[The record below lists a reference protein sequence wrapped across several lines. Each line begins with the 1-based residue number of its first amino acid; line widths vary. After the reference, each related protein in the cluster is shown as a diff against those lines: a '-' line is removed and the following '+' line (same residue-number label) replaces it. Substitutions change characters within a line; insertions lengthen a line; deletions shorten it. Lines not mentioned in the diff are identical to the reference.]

1 MSLSD
6 KIING
11 IMGTN
16 IRTIKVSVEQLAQI
30 VNETI
35 IAATRNEEELRAI
48 EKAIKGSHFFVS
60 GDWESSDGK
69 FIFHISLYQRSLKHR
84 TVWVKN
90 LQTEEIFEWSGFSLG
105 TFKRAMQPY
114 LVNARMHPPISWYRD
129 QIIQDAVNAMDGD
142 PEEAQ
147 DPEEVQDPE
156 EAYDSEEMSEPIPNE
171 TAFYEPFNTPMP
183 MPRRQNPAVIGVITV
198 AVLIVIGVAASM
210 FEENMQEKQAAR
222 QKELEQEYQQA
233 LQQVYQ
239 QQDSS
244 QNTQQQAG
252 SDNLQGSGSSA
263 NSASSGYGSSYNSAA
278 NQAGDSYGYSN
289 SGNNAAYNS
298 GYSTYGST
306 YDYNSTTNDYDTSGY
321 ETSDYDDEESGDEDE
336 YIFPDSD
343 TTYLTKSDLKGM
355 SADELNYAKNELYAR
370 HGRIFNR
377 EDLQEYFEDCSW
389 YEGVYTA
396 DEWDSYGDSYFFN
409 DVEMANRN
417 LLVKTEKKRR

>member
-48 EKAIKGSHFFVS
+48 EKAIKGSHFFIS

-69 FIFHISLYQRSLKHR
+69 FLFHISLYQRSLKHR

-105 TFKRAMQPY
+105 PFKRAMQPY

-142 PEEAQ
+142 PAEAQ
-147 DPEEVQDPE
+147 DPEEAQ
-156 EAYDSEEMSEPIPNE
+156 DSEEMSEPIPNE
-171 TAFYEPFNTPMP
+171 TAFYESFNKPMP
-183 MPRRQNPAVIGVITV
+183 MQRRQNPAVIGVITV
-198 AVLIVIGVAASM
+198 VVLIIIGVAASM
-210 FEENMQEKQAAR
+210 YEENMKEKQAAR

-244 QNTQQQAG
+244 QNSQQQAG
-252 SDNLQGSGSSA
+252 TDNLQGSGSSA

-278 NQAGDSYGYSN
+278 NQVGDSYGYSN
-289 SGNNAAYNS
+289 SGNNAAYDC

-306 YDYNSTTNDYDTSGY
+306 YDDYNSTTNDYDTSGY
-321 ETSDYDDEESGDEDE
+321 DTSDYDDEESGDEDE

>member
-16 IRTIKVSVEQLAQI
+16 IQTIKVSVEQLAQI

-48 EKAIKGSHFFVS
+48 EKAIKGSHFFIS
-60 GDWESSDGK
+60 GDLESSDGK
-69 FIFHISLYQRSLKHR
+69 FLFHISLYQRSLKHR

-90 LQTEEIFEWSGFSLG
+90 LQTEEIFEWNGFSLG
-105 TFKRAMQPY
+105 PFKRAMQPY

-142 PEEAQ
+142 PAEAQ
-147 DPEEVQDPE
+147 DPA
-156 EAYDSEEMSEPIPNE
+156 EAYDSEEMSESIPNE
-171 TAFYEPFNTPMP
+171 TAFYEPFNKP

-198 AVLIVIGVAASM
+198 VVLIVIGVAVSM
-210 FEENMQEKQAAR
+210 YEENMKEKQAAR

-244 QNTQQQAG
+244 QNSQQQAG
-252 SDNLQGSGSSA
+252 SANLQGSGSSA
-263 NSASSGYGSSYNSAA
+263 NSASSG
-278 NQAGDSYGYSN
+278 
-289 SGNNAAYNS
+289 
-298 GYSTYGST
+298 YGST

-321 ETSDYDDEESGDEDE
+321 DTSGYDTSDYDDEESGDEDE

>member
-16 IRTIKVSVEQLAQI
+16 IQTIKVSVEQLAQI

-35 IAATRNEEELRAI
+35 VAATRNEEELRAI
-48 EKAIKGSHFFVS
+48 EKAIKGSHFFIS
-60 GDWESSDGK
+60 GDLESSDGK
-69 FIFHISLYQRSLKHR
+69 FLFHISLYQRSLKHR

-90 LQTEEIFEWSGFSLG
+90 LQTEEIFEWNGFSLG
-105 TFKRAMQPY
+105 PFKRAMQPY

-142 PEEAQ
+142 PAEAQ
-147 DPEEVQDPE
+147 DPA
-156 EAYDSEEMSEPIPNE
+156 EAYDSEEMSESIPNE
-171 TAFYEPFNTPMP
+171 TAFYEPFNKP

-198 AVLIVIGVAASM
+198 VVLIVIGVAVSM
-210 FEENMQEKQAAR
+210 YEENMKEKQAAR

-244 QNTQQQAG
+244 QNSQQQAG
-252 SDNLQGSGSSA
+252 SANLQGSGSSA
-263 NSASSGYGSSYNSAA
+263 NSASSG
-278 NQAGDSYGYSN
+278 
-289 SGNNAAYNS
+289 
-298 GYSTYGST
+298 YGST

-321 ETSDYDDEESGDEDE
+321 DTSGYDTSGYDTSDYDDEESGDEDE

>member
-210 FEENMQEKQAAR
+210 FEENMKEKQAAR

>member
-16 IRTIKVSVEQLAQI
+16 IQTIKVSVEQLAQI

-48 EKAIKGSHFFVS
+48 EKAIKGSHFFIS
-60 GDWESSDGK
+60 GDLESSDGK
-69 FIFHISLYQRSLKHR
+69 FLFHISLYQRSLKHR

-90 LQTEEIFEWSGFSLG
+90 LQTEEIFEWNGFSLG
-105 TFKRAMQPY
+105 PFKRAMQPY

-142 PEEAQ
+142 PA
-147 DPEEVQDPE
+147 
-156 EAYDSEEMSEPIPNE
+156 EAYDSEEMSESIPNE
-171 TAFYEPFNTPMP
+171 TAFYEPFNKP

-198 AVLIVIGVAASM
+198 VVLIVIGVAVSM
-210 FEENMQEKQAAR
+210 YEENMKEKQAAR

-244 QNTQQQAG
+244 QNSQQQAG
-252 SDNLQGSGSSA
+252 SANLQGSGSSA
-263 NSASSGYGSSYNSAA
+263 NSASSG
-278 NQAGDSYGYSN
+278 
-289 SGNNAAYNS
+289 
-298 GYSTYGST
+298 YGST

-321 ETSDYDDEESGDEDE
+321 DTSGYDTSDYDDEESGDEDE

>member
-16 IRTIKVSVEQLAQI
+16 IQTIKVSVEQLAQI

-48 EKAIKGSHFFVS
+48 EKAIKGSHFFIS
-60 GDWESSDGK
+60 GDLESSDGK
-69 FIFHISLYQRSLKHR
+69 FLFHISLYQRSLKHR

-90 LQTEEIFEWSGFSLG
+90 LQTEEIFEWNGFSLG
-105 TFKRAMQPY
+105 PFKRAMQPY

-142 PEEAQ
+142 PAEAQ
-147 DPEEVQDPE
+147 DPA
-156 EAYDSEEMSEPIPNE
+156 EAYDSEEMSESIPNE
-171 TAFYEPFNTPMP
+171 TAFYEPFNKP

-198 AVLIVIGVAASM
+198 VVLIVIGVAVSM
-210 FEENMQEKQAAR
+210 YEENMKEKQAAR

-244 QNTQQQAG
+244 QNSQQQAG
-252 SDNLQGSGSSA
+252 SANLQGSGSSA
-263 NSASSGYGSSYNSAA
+263 NSASSG
-278 NQAGDSYGYSN
+278 
-289 SGNNAAYNS
+289 
-298 GYSTYGST
+298 YGST

-321 ETSDYDDEESGDEDE
+321 DTSGYDTSGYDTSDYDDEESGDEDE

>member
-35 IAATRNEEELRAI
+35 IAATTNEEELRAI
-48 EKAIKGSHFFVS
+48 EKAIKGSHFFIS

-69 FIFHISLYQRSLKHR
+69 FLFHISLYKRSLKHR

-105 TFKRAMQPY
+105 PFKRAMQPY

-142 PEEAQ
+142 PAEA
-147 DPEEVQDPE
+147 QDPE

-171 TAFYEPFNTPMP
+171 TAFYEPFNKPMP

-198 AVLIVIGVAASM
+198 VVLIVIGVAASM
-210 FEENMQEKQAAR
+210 YEENMKEKQAAR

-244 QNTQQQAG
+244 QNSQQQAG
-252 SDNLQGSGSSA
+252 TDNLQGSGSSA
-263 NSASSGYGSSYNSAA
+263 NSASSGYGS
-278 NQAGDSYGYSN
+278 
-289 SGNNAAYNS
+289 
-298 GYSTYGST
+298 T

-321 ETSDYDDEESGDEDE
+321 DTSGYDTSGYDTSDYDDEESGDEDE

>member
-16 IRTIKVSVEQLAQI
+16 IQTIKVSVEQLAQI

-35 IAATRNEEELRAI
+35 IAATRNEEELRAN
-48 EKAIKGSHFFVS
+48 EKAIKGSHFFIS
-60 GDWESSDGK
+60 GDLESSDGK
-69 FIFHISLYQRSLKHR
+69 FLFHISLYQRSLKHR

-90 LQTEEIFEWSGFSLG
+90 LQTEEIFEWNGFSLG
-105 TFKRAMQPY
+105 PFKRAMQPY

-142 PEEAQ
+142 PAEAQ
-147 DPEEVQDPE
+147 DPA
-156 EAYDSEEMSEPIPNE
+156 EAYDSEEMSESIPNE
-171 TAFYEPFNTPMP
+171 TAFYEPFNKP

-198 AVLIVIGVAASM
+198 VVLIVIGVAVSM
-210 FEENMQEKQAAR
+210 YEENMKEKQAAR

-244 QNTQQQAG
+244 QNSQQQAG
-252 SDNLQGSGSSA
+252 SANLQGSGSSA
-263 NSASSGYGSSYNSAA
+263 NSASSG
-278 NQAGDSYGYSN
+278 
-289 SGNNAAYNS
+289 
-298 GYSTYGST
+298 YGST

-321 ETSDYDDEESGDEDE
+321 DTSGYDTSGYDTSDYDDEESGDEDE

>member
-35 IAATRNEEELRAI
+35 IAATTNEEELRAI
-48 EKAIKGSHFFVS
+48 EKAIKGSHFFIS

-69 FIFHISLYQRSLKHR
+69 FLFHISLYQRSLKHR

-90 LQTEEIFEWSGFSLG
+90 LQTEEIFEWNGFSLG
-105 TFKRAMQPY
+105 PFKRAMQPY

-142 PEEAQ
+142 PAEAQ
-147 DPEEVQDPE
+147 DPA
-156 EAYDSEEMSEPIPNE
+156 EAYDSEEMSESIPNE
-171 TAFYEPFNTPMP
+171 TAFYEPFNKP

-198 AVLIVIGVAASM
+198 VVLIVIGVAVSM
-210 FEENMQEKQAAR
+210 YEENMKEKQAAR

-244 QNTQQQAG
+244 QNSQQQAG
-252 SDNLQGSGSSA
+252 SANLQGSGSSA
-263 NSASSGYGSSYNSAA
+263 NSASSG
-278 NQAGDSYGYSN
+278 
-289 SGNNAAYNS
+289 
-298 GYSTYGST
+298 YGST

-321 ETSDYDDEESGDEDE
+321 DTSGYDTSGYDTSDYDDEESGDEDE

>member
-48 EKAIKGSHFFVS
+48 EKAIKGSHFFIS
-60 GDWESSDGK
+60 GDLESSDGK
-69 FIFHISLYQRSLKHR
+69 FLFHISLYQRSLKHR

-90 LQTEEIFEWSGFSLG
+90 LQTEEIFEWNGFSLG
-105 TFKRAMQPY
+105 PFKRAMQPY

-142 PEEAQ
+142 PAEAQ
-147 DPEEVQDPE
+147 DPA
-156 EAYDSEEMSEPIPNE
+156 EAYDSEEMSESIPNE
-171 TAFYEPFNTPMP
+171 TAFYEPFNKP

-198 AVLIVIGVAASM
+198 VVLIVIGVAASM
-210 FEENMQEKQAAR
+210 YEENMKEKQAAR

-244 QNTQQQAG
+244 QNSQQQAG
-252 SDNLQGSGSSA
+252 SANLQGSGSSA
-263 NSASSGYGSSYNSAA
+263 NSASSG
-278 NQAGDSYGYSN
+278 
-289 SGNNAAYNS
+289 
-298 GYSTYGST
+298 YGST

-321 ETSDYDDEESGDEDE
+321 DTSDYDDEESGDEDE

>member
-16 IRTIKVSVEQLAQI
+16 IQTIKVSVEQLAQI

-35 IAATRNEEELRAI
+35 VAATRNEEELRAI
-48 EKAIKGSHFFVS
+48 EKAIKGSHFFIS
-60 GDWESSDGK
+60 GDLESSDGK
-69 FIFHISLYQRSLKHR
+69 FLFHISLYQRSLKHR

-90 LQTEEIFEWSGFSLG
+90 LQTEEIFEWNGFSLG
-105 TFKRAMQPY
+105 PFKRAMQPY

-142 PEEAQ
+142 PAEAQ
-147 DPEEVQDPE
+147 DPA
-156 EAYDSEEMSEPIPNE
+156 EAYDSEEMSESIPNE
-171 TAFYEPFNTPMP
+171 TAFYEPFNKP

-198 AVLIVIGVAASM
+198 VVLIVIGVAVSM
-210 FEENMQEKQAAR
+210 YEENMKEKQAAR

-244 QNTQQQAG
+244 QNSQQQAG
-252 SDNLQGSGSSA
+252 SANLQGSGSSA
-263 NSASSGYGSSYNSAA
+263 NSASSG
-278 NQAGDSYGYSN
+278 
-289 SGNNAAYNS
+289 
-298 GYSTYGST
+298 YGST

-321 ETSDYDDEESGDEDE
+321 DTSGYDTSDYDDEESGDEDE

>member
-16 IRTIKVSVEQLAQI
+16 IQTIKVSVEQLAQI

-48 EKAIKGSHFFVS
+48 EKAIKGSHFFIS
-60 GDWESSDGK
+60 GDLESSDGK
-69 FIFHISLYQRSLKHR
+69 FLFHISLYQRSLKHR

-90 LQTEEIFEWSGFSLG
+90 LQTEEIFEWNGFSLG
-105 TFKRAMQPY
+105 PFKRAMQPY

-142 PEEAQ
+142 PA
-147 DPEEVQDPE
+147 
-156 EAYDSEEMSEPIPNE
+156 EAYDSEEMSESIPNE
-171 TAFYEPFNTPMP
+171 TAFYEPFNKPMP

-198 AVLIVIGVAASM
+198 VLLIVIGVAASM
-210 FEENMQEKQAAR
+210 YEENMKEKQAAR

-244 QNTQQQAG
+244 QNSQQQAG
-252 SDNLQGSGSSA
+252 SANLQGSGSSA
-263 NSASSGYGSSYNSAA
+263 NSASSG
-278 NQAGDSYGYSN
+278 
-289 SGNNAAYNS
+289 
-298 GYSTYGST
+298 YGST

-321 ETSDYDDEESGDEDE
+321 DTSGYDTSDYDDEESGDEDE

-355 SADELNYAKNELYAR
+355 SADELIMQKMNCMQGMDAYLTE
-370 HGRIFNR
+370 RICRNI
-377 EDLQEYFEDCSW
+377 LK
-389 YEGVYTA
+389 TA
-396 DEWDSYGDSYFFN
+396 VGMKAFIRQMSGIR
-409 DVEMANRN
+409 MATVIFSMMSRWRTAIC
-417 LLVKTEKKRR
+417 L

>member
-16 IRTIKVSVEQLAQI
+16 IQTIKVSVEQLAQI

-35 IAATRNEEELRAI
+35 IAATTNEEELRAI
-48 EKAIKGSHFFVS
+48 EKAIKGSHFFIS
-60 GDWESSDGK
+60 GDLESSDGK
-69 FIFHISLYQRSLKHR
+69 FLFHISLYQRSLKHR

-90 LQTEEIFEWSGFSLG
+90 LQTEEIFEWNGFSLG
-105 TFKRAMQPY
+105 PFKRAMQPY

-142 PEEAQ
+142 PAEAQ
-147 DPEEVQDPE
+147 DPA
-156 EAYDSEEMSEPIPNE
+156 EAYDSEEMSESIPNE
-171 TAFYEPFNTPMP
+171 TAFYEPFNKP

-198 AVLIVIGVAASM
+198 VVLIVIGVAVSM
-210 FEENMQEKQAAR
+210 YEENMKEKQAAR

-244 QNTQQQAG
+244 QNSQQQAG
-252 SDNLQGSGSSA
+252 SANLQGSGSSA
-263 NSASSGYGSSYNSAA
+263 NSASSG
-278 NQAGDSYGYSN
+278 
-289 SGNNAAYNS
+289 
-298 GYSTYGST
+298 YGST

-321 ETSDYDDEESGDEDE
+321 DTSGYDTSGYDTSDYDDEESGDEDE

>member
-35 IAATRNEEELRAI
+35 IAATTNEEELRAI
-48 EKAIKGSHFFVS
+48 EKAIKGSHFFIS

-69 FIFHISLYQRSLKHR
+69 FLFHISLYQRSLKHR

-90 LQTEEIFEWSGFSLG
+90 LQTEEIFEWNGFSLG
-105 TFKRAMQPY
+105 PFKRAMQPY

-142 PEEAQ
+142 PAEAQ
-147 DPEEVQDPE
+147 DPA
-156 EAYDSEEMSEPIPNE
+156 EAYDSEEMSESIPNE
-171 TAFYEPFNTPMP
+171 TAFYEPFNKPMP

-198 AVLIVIGVAASM
+198 VVLIVIGVAASM
-210 FEENMQEKQAAR
+210 YEEYMNENTAAR

-244 QNTQQQAG
+244 QNSQQQAG
-252 SDNLQGSGSSA
+252 SANLQGSGSSA
-263 NSASSGYGSSYNSAA
+263 NSASSGY
-278 NQAGDSYGYSN
+278 D
-289 SGNNAAYNS
+289 
-298 GYSTYGST
+298 ST

-321 ETSDYDDEESGDEDE
+321 DTSDYDDEESGDEDE

-396 DEWDSYGDSYFFN
+396 DEWDSFG
-409 DVEMANRN
+409 
-417 LLVKTEKKRR
+417 

>member
-16 IRTIKVSVEQLAQI
+16 IQTIKVSVEQLAQI

-48 EKAIKGSHFFVS
+48 EKAIKGSHFFIS
-60 GDWESSDGK
+60 GDLESSDGK
-69 FIFHISLYQRSLKHR
+69 FLFHISLYQRSLKHR

-90 LQTEEIFEWSGFSLG
+90 LQTEEIFEWNGFSLG
-105 TFKRAMQPY
+105 PFKRAMQPY

-142 PEEAQ
+142 PAEAQ
-147 DPEEVQDPE
+147 DPA
-156 EAYDSEEMSEPIPNE
+156 EAYDSEEMSESIPNE
-171 TAFYEPFNTPMP
+171 TAFYEPFNKP

-198 AVLIVIGVAASM
+198 VVLIVIRVAVSM
-210 FEENMQEKQAAR
+210 YEENMKEKQAAR

-244 QNTQQQAG
+244 QNSQQQAG
-252 SDNLQGSGSSA
+252 SANLQGSGSSA
-263 NSASSGYGSSYNSAA
+263 NSASSG
-278 NQAGDSYGYSN
+278 
-289 SGNNAAYNS
+289 
-298 GYSTYGST
+298 YGST

-321 ETSDYDDEESGDEDE
+321 DTSGYDTSGYDTSDYDDEESGDEDE

>member
-16 IRTIKVSVEQLAQI
+16 IQTIKVSVEQLAQI

-48 EKAIKGSHFFVS
+48 EKAIKGSHFFIS
-60 GDWESSDGK
+60 GDLESSDGK
-69 FIFHISLYQRSLKHR
+69 FLFHISLYQRSLKHR

-90 LQTEEIFEWSGFSLG
+90 LQTEEIFEWNGFSLG
-105 TFKRAMQPY
+105 PFKRAMQPY

-142 PEEAQ
+142 PAEAQ
-147 DPEEVQDPE
+147 DPA
-156 EAYDSEEMSEPIPNE
+156 EAYDSEEMSESIPNE
-171 TAFYEPFNTPMP
+171 TAFYEPFNKP

-198 AVLIVIGVAASM
+198 VVLIVIGVAVSM
-210 FEENMQEKQAAR
+210 YEENMKEKQAAR

-244 QNTQQQAG
+244 QNSQQQAG
-252 SDNLQGSGSSA
+252 SANLQGSGSSA
-263 NSASSGYGSSYNSAA
+263 NSASSG
-278 NQAGDSYGYSN
+278 
-289 SGNNAAYNS
+289 
-298 GYSTYGST
+298 YGST

-321 ETSDYDDEESGDEDE
+321 DTSGYDTSGYDTSHYDDEESGDEDE

>member
-16 IRTIKVSVEQLAQI
+16 IQTIKVSVEQLAQI

-48 EKAIKGSHFFVS
+48 EKAIKGSHFFIS
-60 GDWESSDGK
+60 GDLESSDGK
-69 FIFHISLYQRSLKHR
+69 FLFHISLYQRSLKHR

-90 LQTEEIFEWSGFSLG
+90 LQTEEIFEWNGFSLG
-105 TFKRAMQPY
+105 PFKRAMQPY

-142 PEEAQ
+142 PA
-147 DPEEVQDPE
+147 
-156 EAYDSEEMSEPIPNE
+156 EAYDSEEMSESIPNE
-171 TAFYEPFNTPMP
+171 TAFYEPFNKPMP

-198 AVLIVIGVAASM
+198 VLLIVIGVAASM
-210 FEENMQEKQAAR
+210 YEENMKEKQAAR

-244 QNTQQQAG
+244 QNSQQQAG
-252 SDNLQGSGSSA
+252 TDNLQGSGSSA
-263 NSASSGYGSSYNSAA
+263 NSASSGYGS
-278 NQAGDSYGYSN
+278 
-289 SGNNAAYNS
+289 
-298 GYSTYGST
+298 T

-321 ETSDYDDEESGDEDE
+321 DTSGYDTSDYDDEESGDEDE

-377 EDLQEYFEDCSW
+377 EDLQEYFEDCSR
-389 YEGVYTA
+389 YEGVNTA
-396 DEWDSYGDSYFFN
+396 DEGDSYGDSYFFN

>member
-35 IAATRNEEELRAI
+35 IAATTNEEELRAI
-48 EKAIKGSHFFVS
+48 EKAIKGSHFFIS

-69 FIFHISLYQRSLKHR
+69 FLFHISLYQRSLKHR

-90 LQTEEIFEWSGFSLG
+90 LQTEEIFEWNGFSLG
-105 TFKRAMQPY
+105 PFKRAMQPY

-142 PEEAQ
+142 PAEAQ
-147 DPEEVQDPE
+147 DPA
-156 EAYDSEEMSEPIPNE
+156 EAYDSEEMSESIPNE
-171 TAFYEPFNTPMP
+171 TAFYEPFNKPMP

-198 AVLIVIGVAASM
+198 VVLIVIGVAASM
-210 FEENMQEKQAAR
+210 YEENMKEKQAAR

-244 QNTQQQAG
+244 QNSQQQAG
-252 SDNLQGSGSSA
+252 SANLQGSGSSA
-263 NSASSGYGSSYNSAA
+263 NSASSGY
-278 NQAGDSYGYSN
+278 D
-289 SGNNAAYNS
+289 
-298 GYSTYGST
+298 ST

-321 ETSDYDDEESGDEDE
+321 DTSDYDDEESGDEDE

-355 SADELNYAKNELYAR
+355 SADELNYEKMNCMQGMDAYLTE
-370 HGRIFNR
+370 RICRNI
-377 EDLQEYFEDCSW
+377 LK
-389 YEGVYTA
+389 TA
-396 DEWDSYGDSYFFN
+396 VGMKAFIRQMSGIR
-409 DVEMANRN
+409 MATVIFSMMSRWRTAIC
-417 LLVKTEKKRR
+417 L

>member
-16 IRTIKVSVEQLAQI
+16 IQTIKVSVEQLAQI

-48 EKAIKGSHFFVS
+48 EKAIKGSHFFIS
-60 GDWESSDGK
+60 GDLESSDGK
-69 FIFHISLYQRSLKHR
+69 FLFHISLYQRSLKHR

-90 LQTEEIFEWSGFSLG
+90 LQTEEIFEWNGFSLG
-105 TFKRAMQPY
+105 PFKRAMQPY

-142 PEEAQ
+142 PAEAQ
-147 DPEEVQDPE
+147 DPA
-156 EAYDSEEMSEPIPNE
+156 EAYDSEEMSESIPNE
-171 TAFYEPFNTPMP
+171 TAFYEPFNKP

-198 AVLIVIGVAASM
+198 VVLIVIGVAVSM
-210 FEENMQEKQAAR
+210 YEENMKEKQAAR

-244 QNTQQQAG
+244 QNSQQQAG
-252 SDNLQGSGSSA
+252 SANLQGSGSSA
-263 NSASSGYGSSYNSAA
+263 NSASSG
-278 NQAGDSYGYSN
+278 
-289 SGNNAAYNS
+289 
-298 GYSTYGST
+298 YGST

-321 ETSDYDDEESGDEDE
+321 DTSGYDTSHYDDEESGDEDE

>member
-1 MSLSD
+1 
-6 KIING
+6 
-11 IMGTN
+11 
-16 IRTIKVSVEQLAQI
+16 
-30 VNETI
+30 
-35 IAATRNEEELRAI
+35 
-48 EKAIKGSHFFVS
+48 
-60 GDWESSDGK
+60 
-69 FIFHISLYQRSLKHR
+69 
-84 TVWVKN
+84 
-90 LQTEEIFEWSGFSLG
+90 
-105 TFKRAMQPY
+105 MQPY

-142 PEEAQ
+142 PAEAQ
-147 DPEEVQDPE
+147 DPA
-156 EAYDSEEMSEPIPNE
+156 EAYDSEEMSESIPNE
-171 TAFYEPFNTPMP
+171 TAFYEPFNKPMP

-198 AVLIVIGVAASM
+198 VVLIVIGVAASM
-210 FEENMQEKQAAR
+210 YEENMKEKQAAR

-244 QNTQQQAG
+244 QNSQQQAG
-252 SDNLQGSGSSA
+252 SANLQGSGSSA
-263 NSASSGYGSSYNSAA
+263 NSASSGY
-278 NQAGDSYGYSN
+278 D
-289 SGNNAAYNS
+289 
-298 GYSTYGST
+298 ST

-321 ETSDYDDEESGDEDE
+321 DTSDYDDEESGDEDE

>member
-11 IMGTN
+11 ILGTN

-35 IAATRNEEELRAI
+35 IAATTNEEELRAI
-48 EKAIKGSHFFVS
+48 EKAIKGSHFFIS

-69 FIFHISLYQRSLKHR
+69 FLFHISLYKRSLKHR

-105 TFKRAMQPY
+105 PFKRAMQPY

-147 DPEEVQDPE
+147 DPER
-156 EAYDSEEMSEPIPNE
+156 AYAPEEMSEPIPNE
-171 TAFYEPFNTPMP
+171 TAFYEPFNKPMP

-198 AVLIVIGVAASM
+198 VVLIVIGVAASM
-210 FEENMQEKQAAR
+210 YEENMKEKQAAR

-244 QNTQQQAG
+244 QNSQQQAG
-252 SDNLQGSGSSA
+252 TDNLQGSGSSA
-263 NSASSGYGSSYNSAA
+263 NSASSGYDSSYNSAA
-278 NQAGDSYGYSN
+278 NQVGDSYGYSN
-289 SGNNAAYNS
+289 SGNNAAYDS

-306 YDYNSTTNDYDTSGY
+306 YDDYNSTTNDYDTSGY
-321 ETSDYDDEESGDEDE
+321 DTSDYDDEESGDEDE

-396 DEWDSYGDSYFFN
+396 DEWDLYGDSYFFN

>member
-35 IAATRNEEELRAI
+35 IAATTNEEELRAI
-48 EKAIKGSHFFVS
+48 EKAIKGSHFFIS

-69 FIFHISLYQRSLKHR
+69 FLFHISLYKRSLKHR

-105 TFKRAMQPY
+105 PFKRAMQPY

-147 DPEEVQDPE
+147 DPER
-156 EAYDSEEMSEPIPNE
+156 AYAPEEMSESIPNE
-171 TAFYEPFNTPMP
+171 TAFYEPFNKPMP

-198 AVLIVIGVAASM
+198 VVLIVIGVAASM
-210 FEENMQEKQAAR
+210 YEENMKEKQAAR

-244 QNTQQQAG
+244 QNSQQQAG
-252 SDNLQGSGSSA
+252 TDNLQGSGSSA
-263 NSASSGYGSSYNSAA
+263 NNASSGYDSSYNSAA
-278 NQAGDSYGYSN
+278 NQVGDSYGYSN
-289 SGNNAAYNS
+289 SGNNAAYDS

-306 YDYNSTTNDYDTSGY
+306 YDDYNSTTNDYDTSGY
-321 ETSDYDDEESGDEDE
+321 DTSDYDDEESGDEDE

>member
-11 IMGTN
+11 TMGTN

-35 IAATRNEEELRAI
+35 IAATTNEEELRAI
-48 EKAIKGSHFFVS
+48 EKAIKGSHFFIS

-69 FIFHISLYQRSLKHR
+69 FLFHISLYKRSLKHR

-105 TFKRAMQPY
+105 PFKRAMQPY

-147 DPEEVQDPE
+147 DPEE
-156 EAYDSEEMSEPIPNE
+156 AYDSEEMSEPIPNE
-171 TAFYEPFNTPMP
+171 TAFYEPFNKPMP

-198 AVLIVIGVAASM
+198 VVLIVIGVAASM
-210 FEENMQEKQAAR
+210 YEENMKEKQAAR

-244 QNTQQQAG
+244 QNSQQQAG
-252 SDNLQGSGSSA
+252 TANLQGSGSSA
-263 NSASSGYGSSYNSAA
+263 NSASSGYDSSYNSAA
-278 NQAGDSYGYSN
+278 NQVGDSYGYSN
-289 SGNNAAYNS
+289 SGNNAAYDS

-306 YDYNSTTNDYDTSGY
+306 YDDYNSTTNDYDTSGY
-321 ETSDYDDEESGDEDE
+321 DTSDYDDEESGDEDE

>member
-1 MSLSD
+1 MKSGSIMWMQMENQSLQD
-6 KIING
+6 
-11 IMGTN
+11 
-16 IRTIKVSVEQLAQI
+16 
-30 VNETI
+30 
-35 IAATRNEEELRAI
+35 
-48 EKAIKGSHFFVS
+48 
-60 GDWESSDGK
+60 
-69 FIFHISLYQRSLKHR
+69 HISCAGM
-84 TVWVKN
+84 KN
-90 LQTEEIFEWSGFSLG
+90 M
-105 TFKRAMQPY
+105 K
-114 LVNARMHPPISWYRD
+114 
-129 QIIQDAVNAMDGD
+129 
-142 PEEAQ
+142 
-147 DPEEVQDPE
+147 
-156 EAYDSEEMSEPIPNE
+156 
-171 TAFYEPFNTPMP
+171 
-183 MPRRQNPAVIGVITV
+183 
-198 AVLIVIGVAASM
+198 
-210 FEENMQEKQAAR
+210 EKQAAR

-244 QNTQQQAG
+244 QNSQQQAG
-252 SDNLQGSGSSA
+252 TDNLQGSGSSA
-263 NSASSGYGSSYNSAA
+263 NSASSGYGS
-278 NQAGDSYGYSN
+278 
-289 SGNNAAYNS
+289 
-298 GYSTYGST
+298 T

-321 ETSDYDDEESGDEDE
+321 DTSGYDTSDYDDEESGDEDE

>member
-1 MSLSD
+1 
-6 KIING
+6 
-11 IMGTN
+11 
-16 IRTIKVSVEQLAQI
+16 
-30 VNETI
+30 
-35 IAATRNEEELRAI
+35 
-48 EKAIKGSHFFVS
+48 
-60 GDWESSDGK
+60 
-69 FIFHISLYQRSLKHR
+69 
-84 TVWVKN
+84 
-90 LQTEEIFEWSGFSLG
+90 
-105 TFKRAMQPY
+105 
-114 LVNARMHPPISWYRD
+114 MHPPISWYRD

-142 PEEAQ
+142 PAEAQ
-147 DPEEVQDPE
+147 DPA
-156 EAYDSEEMSEPIPNE
+156 EAYDSEEMSESIPNE
-171 TAFYEPFNTPMP
+171 TAFYEPFNKPMP

-198 AVLIVIGVAASM
+198 VVLIVIGVAASM
-210 FEENMQEKQAAR
+210 YEENMKEKQAAR

-244 QNTQQQAG
+244 QNSQQQAG
-252 SDNLQGSGSSA
+252 SANLQGSGSSA
-263 NSASSGYGSSYNSAA
+263 NSASSGYGS
-278 NQAGDSYGYSN
+278 
-289 SGNNAAYNS
+289 
-298 GYSTYGST
+298 TYD
-306 YDYNSTTNDYDTSGY
+306 DYNSTTNDYDTSGY
-321 ETSDYDDEESGDEDE
+321 DTSDYDDEESGDEDE

>member
-11 IMGTN
+11 IMGMN

-35 IAATRNEEELRAI
+35 IAATTNEEELRAI
-48 EKAIKGSHFFVS
+48 EKAIKGSHFFIS

-69 FIFHISLYQRSLKHR
+69 FLFHISLYKRSLKHR

-105 TFKRAMQPY
+105 PFKRAMQPY

-147 DPEEVQDPE
+147 DQER
-156 EAYDSEEMSEPIPNE
+156 AYAPEEMSESIPNE
-171 TAFYEPFNTPMP
+171 TAFYEPFNKPMP

-198 AVLIVIGVAASM
+198 VVLIVIGVAASM
-210 FEENMQEKQAAR
+210 YEENMKEKQAAR

-244 QNTQQQAG
+244 QNSQQQAG
-252 SDNLQGSGSSA
+252 TDNLQGSGSSA
-263 NSASSGYGSSYNSAA
+263 NSASSGYDSSYNSAA
-278 NQAGDSYGYSN
+278 NQVGDSYGYSN
-289 SGNNAAYNS
+289 SGNNAAYDS

-321 ETSDYDDEESGDEDE
+321 DTSDYDDEESGDEDE

>member
-1 MSLSD
+1 
-6 KIING
+6 
-11 IMGTN
+11 MGTN

-48 EKAIKGSHFFVS
+48 EKAIKGSHFFIS
-60 GDWESSDGK
+60 GDLESSDGK
-69 FIFHISLYQRSLKHR
+69 FLFHISLYQRSLKHR

-90 LQTEEIFEWSGFSLG
+90 LQTEEIFEWNGFSLG
-105 TFKRAMQPY
+105 PFKRAMQPY

-142 PEEAQ
+142 PAEAQ
-147 DPEEVQDPE
+147 DPA
-156 EAYDSEEMSEPIPNE
+156 EAYDSEEMSESIPNE
-171 TAFYEPFNTPMP
+171 TAFYEPFNKP

-198 AVLIVIGVAASM
+198 VVLIVIGVAASM
-210 FEENMQEKQAAR
+210 YEENMKEKQAAR

-244 QNTQQQAG
+244 QNSQQQAG
-252 SDNLQGSGSSA
+252 SANLQGSGSSA
-263 NSASSGYGSSYNSAA
+263 NSASSG
-278 NQAGDSYGYSN
+278 
-289 SGNNAAYNS
+289 
-298 GYSTYGST
+298 YGST

-321 ETSDYDDEESGDEDE
+321 DTSDYDDEESGDEDE

>member
-16 IRTIKVSVEQLAQI
+16 IQTIKVSVEQLAQI

-48 EKAIKGSHFFVS
+48 EKAIKGSHFFIS
-60 GDWESSDGK
+60 GDLESSDGK
-69 FIFHISLYQRSLKHR
+69 FLFHISLYQRSLKHR

-90 LQTEEIFEWSGFSLG
+90 LQTEEIFEWNGFSLG
-105 TFKRAMQPY
+105 PFKRAMQPY

-142 PEEAQ
+142 PAEAQ
-147 DPEEVQDPE
+147 DPA
-156 EAYDSEEMSEPIPNE
+156 EAYDSEEMSESIPNE
-171 TAFYEPFNTPMP
+171 TAFYEPFNKP

-198 AVLIVIGVAASM
+198 VVLIVIGVAVSM
-210 FEENMQEKQAAR
+210 YEENMKEKQAAR

-244 QNTQQQAG
+244 QNSQQQAG
-252 SDNLQGSGSSA
+252 SANLQGSGSSA
-263 NSASSGYGSSYNSAA
+263 NSASSG
-278 NQAGDSYGYSN
+278 
-289 SGNNAAYNS
+289 
-298 GYSTYGST
+298 YGST

-321 ETSDYDDEESGDEDE
+321 DTSGYDTSGYDTSDYDDEESGDEDE

-409 DVEMANRN
+409 DVEMATRN